1 MTIPYVYT
9 YSAVSGV
16 EKRRVERVTDDAVTV
31 AVGCSGEIVRRAEL
45 DAPAARYFTDPLLA
59 IQAFVAKAK
68 AALADASRRQHH
80 AGWKS
85 ALADASKCLEDQSMN
100 ETNKQWQE
108 RYRITSRSGKIWT
121 RSEVLKRAIDTAYG
135 LLMRE
140 KTRALIR
147 AAIEPVLDDEAFMR
161 PRTGMV
167 PARVV
172 EDAAFEALY
181 KLAPKTAKTAVK
193 P

>member
-1 MTIPYVYT
+1 MRHVYT

-16 EKRRVERVTDDAVTV
+16 EKRGVLHASGDVVTV
-31 AVGCSGEIVRRAEL
+31 AVGCSGEVIRRAEL
-45 DAPAARYFTDPLLA
+45 DGPAARYFTDPLLA
-59 IQAFVAKAK
+59 IQAFMAKAK

-85 ALADASKCLEDQSMN
+85 ALADANKCLEGQFMN
-100 ETNKQWQE
+100 DKNKQWQE

-121 RSEVLKRAIDTAYG
+121 RSEVMKRAIDMAHG

-147 AAIEPVLDDEAFMR
+147 AAIEPVLDDDAFMR

-172 EDAAFEALY
+172 EDAAFEAFH
-181 KLAPKTAKTAVK
+181 KLAPKQAAK

>member
-1 MTIPYVYT
+1 MRHVYT
-9 YSAVSGV
+9 YSAASGV
-16 EKRRVERVTDDAVTV
+16 EKRGVLSASEDAVTV
-31 AVGCSGEIVRRAEL
+31 AVGCSGEVVRRTEL

-59 IQAFVAKAK
+59 IQAFVTKAK

-85 ALADASKCLEDQSMN
+85 ALADASKCLEDQSVN
-100 ETNKQWQE
+100 EKNKQWQE
-108 RYRITSRSGKIWT
+108 RYQITSRNGKIWT
-121 RSEVLKRAIDTAYG
+121 RSEVVKRAVDAAHG
-135 LLMRE
+135 LLMGE
-140 KTRALIR
+140 KSRTVIR
-147 AAIEPVLDDEAFMR
+147 AAIEPVIDDEAFMR

-172 EDAAFEALY
+172 EDAAFEAFY
-181 KLAPKTAKTAVK
+181 KLAPKQAAK

>member
-1 MTIPYVYT
+1 MRHVYT
-9 YSAVSGV
+9 YSASSGV
-16 EKRRVERVTDDAVTV
+16 EKRGVLSTSKDVVTV
-31 AVGCSGEIVRRAEL
+31 AVGCSGEVVRCADL
-45 DAPAARYFTDPLLA
+45 DAPAARYFTDPILA

-80 AGWKS
+80 AGWRS
-85 ALADASKCLEDQSMN
+85 ALADASKCLKDQSMN
-100 ETNKQWQE
+100 DKNKQWQE

-121 RSEVLKRAIDTAYG
+121 RSEVLKRAVDTAYG
-135 LLMRE
+135 LLTRE
-140 KTRALIR
+140 KTRSVIR
-147 AAIEPVLDDEAFMR
+147 AVLEPVLDDDAFMR

-172 EDAAFEALY
+172 EEAAFEAFF
-181 KLAPKTAKTAVK
+181 KLAPKQAAK

>member
-1 MTIPYVYT
+1 MIRHVYT

-16 EKRRVERVTDDAVTV
+16 EKRGVLRASDDVVTV
-31 AVGCSGEIVRRAEL
+31 AVGCSGEVVRRADL
-45 DAPAARYFTDPLLA
+45 DGPAARYFTDPQLA
-59 IQAFVAKAK
+59 IQAFVTKAK

-85 ALADASKCLEDQSMN
+85 ALVVASKCLEGQTTNDK
-100 ETNKQWQE
+100 NKQWQD
-108 RYRITSRSGKIWT
+108 RYRITSRNGKIWT
-121 RSEVLKRAIDTAYG
+121 RSEVLKRAVDTAHG

-147 AAIEPVLDDEAFMR
+147 AAIEPVLDDDAFMR

-172 EDAAFEALY
+172 EDAAFEAFY
-181 KLAPKTAKTAVK
+181 KLAPKTAVK